1 MSIKQ
6 KLLGAFCFVS
16 LLLIGQLFVNW
27 TMLKEGI
34 EVIEMARDKGYAGA
48 FLAKEVELD
57 VVQVQQWLTD
67 ISATRGVEGFDD
79 GFAEAAKYADQFRT
93 HIEELERLFPE
104 RADSFVEVKT
114 AFEAFYERGRWMA
127 QQYIDG
133 GPPSGN
139 VAMEVFD
146 GDAEA
151 MATALNGILE
161 GMLEEANSEI
171 QLAVDTSESSLRLG
185 VTFTM
190 IIIVL
195 TIGVA
200 FVMASKIATPIQ
212 RITDIAH
219 KLSLGDLNQ
228 QVTIRQ
234 SDEIGQLAEAFRQL
248 INYVQNVSSAAGQLS
263 EGDLTVQ
270 VEPRSPQDILARSF
284 SDMAKSLQTMFRDI
298 AENANVLNA
307 SSGEMTNMSSVMS
320 QQAQDLNERFTAI
333 AAAAEEMSANMGTVS
348 SSTEEMSVSIGDVSE
363 NTERARDAAAGAVRN
378 VEDAT
383 LQVNTLQQAA
393 AEINK
398 VIEVIVE
405 IAEQTKLLAL
415 NATIEAARAGE
426 AGKGF
431 AVVASEVK
439 DLAQQTN
446 DATNEIRSR
455 IEAMQ
460 TSTSSTVSK
469 IDNISNVIRSMNEI
483 VSTIAASVDEQAT
496 TTQDIAQNISQ
507 AAMVSQQ
514 ISADISAAS
523 RASKEAEGVAE
534 TVNTKSQ
541 DLARLGDS
549 LGKVVGRFKV

>member
-6 KLLGAFCFVS
+6 KLLGAFCFIS
-16 LLLIGQLFVNW
+16 LLLVGQLLESWMMSN
-27 TMLKEGI
+27 KGI
-34 EVIEMARDKGYAGA
+34 EAIERARSHGYAGA
-48 FLAKEVELD
+48 FLAKEIELD

-67 ISATRGVEGFDD
+67 ISATRGVEGFD
-79 GFAEAAKYADQFRT
+79 EAAKYADQFRT
-93 HIEELERLFPE
+93 HIAELERIFPE
-104 RADSFVEVKT
+104 RADSFEEASK

-127 QQYIDG
+127 QKYIDG

-146 GDAEA
+146 TDAEA
-151 MATALNGILE
+151 MATALH
-161 GMLEEANSEI
+161 GMLETMRERAESDIQEAI
-171 QLAVDTSESSLRLG
+171 DTSKASLQWG
-185 VTFTM
+185 MTFTM
-190 IIIVL
+190 IIIFL
-195 TIGVA
+195 TIGIA
-200 FVMASKIATPIQ
+200 LVMASKIANPIQ
-212 RITDIAH
+212 RITDIANH
-219 KLSLGDLNQ
+219 LAQGDLNQ

-234 SDEIGQLAEAFRQL
+234 SDEIGRLAEAFRQL
-248 INYVQNVSSAAGQLS
+248 ILYIQNVSSAAGALS
-263 EGDLTVQ
+263 EGDLTIQ
-270 VEPRSPQDILARSF
+270 VESRSSHDVLARSF
-284 SDMAKSLQTMFRDI
+284 SGMAQSLRNMFRDI
-298 AENANVLNA
+298 AENAKVLNV
-307 SSGEMTNMSSVMS
+307 SSNEMTSMSSQMS
-320 QQAQDLNERFTAI
+320 AQSQDLNERFSAI

-348 SSTEEMSVSIGDVSE
+348 SSTEEMSVSIGDVSQ
-363 NTERARDAAAGAVRN
+363 NTELAREAAAGAVRN

-383 LQVNTLQQAA
+383 HQVTTLQVAA

-460 TSTSSTVSK
+460 TSTTSTVSE
-469 IDNISNVIRSMNEI
+469 IGNISDVIRNMNYI
-483 VSTIAASVDEQAT
+483 VNSIASAVDEQAT

-514 ISADISAAS
+514 IAVDISAAS
-523 RASKEAEGVAE
+523 RASAEVESVAE
-534 TVNTKSQ
+534 TVNMKSK
-541 DLARLGDS
+541 DLAVLGDG
-549 LGKVVGRFKV
+549 LGTMVGRFKI